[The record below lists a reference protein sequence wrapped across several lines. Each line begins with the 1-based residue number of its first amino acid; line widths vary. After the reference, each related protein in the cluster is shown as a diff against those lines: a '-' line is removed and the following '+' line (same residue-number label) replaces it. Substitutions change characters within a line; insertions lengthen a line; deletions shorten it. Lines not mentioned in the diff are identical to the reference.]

1 MKPARRGMLR
11 MTVDVVIPVED
22 AAALE
27 LQRDPLKRQALG
39 ELISD
44 WLRPAGRSERL
55 LAAMDR
61 IAAEAK
67 AKGLTEQLLEE
78 ELAAHKVERQR

>member
-1 MKPARRGMLR
+1 
-11 MTVDVVIPVED
+11 MTVDVAIPVED

-44 WLRPAGRSERL
+44 WLQPAGRAERL
-55 LAAMDR
+55 LAEMDR
-61 IAAEAK
+61 LAAEAQ
-67 AKGLTEQLLEE
+67 AKGLTKDLLEE
-78 ELAAHKVERQR
+78 ELAAHKVERKR

>member
-1 MKPARRGMLR
+1 
-11 MTVDVVIPVED
+11 MTVDVAIPVED
-22 AAALE
+22 SAALE

-44 WLRPAGRSERL
+44 WLRPERRAGRL

-61 IAAEAK
+61 IAADAR
-67 AKGLTEQLLEE
+67 AKGLTEELVEA
-78 ELAAHKVERQR
+78 ELAGHQAERQR